1 MFKLMNLTDRH
12 NIFCGFKGNDRKE
25 FVRLTMN
32 LGLYV
37 LLFKNQISARQVL
50 KKLSI
55 LKYVLV

>member
-1 MFKLMNLTDRH
+1 MNLIDRH
-12 NIFCGFKGNDRKE
+12 NIFCGFKGNDRKV

-50 KKLSI
+50 KK
-55 LKYVLV
+55 